1 MIKKLAEIANELDA
15 AGEMAAADRVDAI
28 IDNLR
33 QAGSGD
39 MKRHPDW
46 VAAASRALP
55 MLDSAMDC
63 FTDKS
68 LTPPGDLVWAI
79 EDLRKIVEF
88 NKKNPAK

>member
-15 AGEMAAADRVDAI
+15 AGELAAADKIDAI

-46 VAAASRALP
+46 VAAASQALP
-55 MLDSAMDC
+55 TLYSAMDC
-63 FTDKS
+63 FYDKNV
-68 LTPPGDLVWAI
+68 TPPGDLLEAI
-79 EDLRKIVEF
+79 EDLRKTVEM
-88 NKKNPAK
+88 NKNSSAK

>member
-15 AGEMAAADRVDAI
+15 AGELAAADRVDAI

-46 VAAASRALP
+46 VVAASRALQ

-63 FTDKS
+63 FNDKS
-68 LTPPGDLVWAI
+68 VTPPGDLVWAI

>member
-33 QAGSGD
+33 QAAAGD

-46 VAAASRALP
+46 VAAASKALP

-63 FTDKS
+63 FTDKNV
-68 LTPPGDLVWAI
+68 TPPGDLVWAI
-79 EDLRKIVEF
+79 EDLRKILEF